1 MIHDSTIVISISE
14 KVRNTKSIGILYNE
28 NFIRNVLGKKILKI
42 GAMVLSSLIVSIY
55 YNMINAWAF
64 HYLFSSM
71 SASLPWLNCDNK
83 WNDPDR
89 K

>member
-1 MIHDSTIVISISE
+1 MLLDRQKGNDMQLAIKKLSLYKLYLIFSG
-14 KVRNTKSIGILYNE
+14 IGI
-28 NFIRNVLGKKILKI
+28 
-42 GAMVLSSLIVSIY
+42 AMVLSSLIVSIY